1 MITSQPEEIGVRS
14 TPSSDAARWP
24 ISKAAPKYSL
34 LFGSWP
40 SHGGAIATPT
50 LSSPLAL
57 I

>member
-1 MITSQPEEIGVRS
+1 MS
-14 TPSSDAARWP
+14 TPSSFATRWP

-34 LFGSWP
+34 SFGSWP

-50 LSSPLAL
+50 LNSPLPL